1 MNKNFFK
8 LFVMCLMTALLA
20 VPSTIEAKKKLHT
33 IGDSTMQTYAETDTK
48 RGWGQ
53 MLQQF
58 FNADNVTV
66 NNRGKSGASSKSF
79 YKESA
84 YWPTLVTGG
93 SNQMSAGDILII
105 QFAHNDEKSSGTDG
119 DEENALGGAQVDYR
133 GTTPFDTYKKYL
145 RAYIDEA
152 KKMGVKPI
160 LCGPICRKYLKDD
173 GGKKVNRAGRHD
185 LGDGFSKI
193 VDGKVVTGN
202 KIPADDHSMD
212 YPYQMQQVALEYDDV
227 PYIDLT
233 TATKTMYE
241 DYGDAYCTANIFCP
255 DDGTHPGAMGA
266 TLIARLFAQLVHN
279 QANGGE
285 TDAKRAA
292 VLKELDADILL
303 TSDISF
309 SPTSGNMGKIYS
321 GQSLTKEFNISAFG
335 LTPAEGTVT
344 ISVDAPFSI
353 STDNKTF
360 SQSLTIDYTGSTLI
374 STVNV
379 KVTGSG
385 KAPITG
391 TLKATCGKMEST
403 LPLSVEVISLEGGQE
418 VSVVWPLVSDN
429 KPVITGPVE
438 AVDQTWAQMIV
449 NDYNSINKA
458 AVWPEGTYD
467 VAHKT
472 QRNCIEGKN
481 WPAGEIDEVST
492 RYIQFGIQAPAET
505 DINIDKISMYVAGA
519 GGSGMRCKM
528 YYSTHADFSDP
539 QQIYANVSM
548 AGNTVYKVD
557 FTATEKIGE
566 GERLYL
572 RIYPWYNAAA
582 NGKTICL
589 SDVTIHGVATSAAGE
604 GPEVDPTI
612 YHFGM
617 GRDLNEAGTEF
628 VDATEKLMGTAPEH
642 VKVTIENG
650 PCNNYSSKAGN
661 VTHGTTTTIAAP
673 DRVRNYCT
681 EHANAVKDFDNHIFW
696 GFKVAIDEGYQLD
709 IQKIFGDFYVEK
721 NATAYKMGVYTS
733 DALDATP
740 LYMSDVKSISNI
752 QTCGADNVATTID
765 ATDIAALKELTG
777 TVYLRFYW
785 WINSGAAGTVLKD
798 FNIDCQI
805 AKAAATTKYTLTT
818 EATPA
823 EGGSISRDPE
833 LPSYKADAK
842 VNLTAKRNF
851 GYKFVA
857 WQDAEGTELSTS
869 TSYTAT
875 MDADKTVKAVFEAIP
890 VYTVDAIVKNDL
902 DLALG
907 SVSLTP
913 NDHNGKY
920 EAGTQVTLKA
930 ESSKIL
936 KFMNWEDNSTA
947 NPRSITVDKDI
958 TVTANYEIQDFI
970 AVFDASKTQTYDY
983 TGNGFNADLTW
994 DANRN
999 ASCKV
1004 VKLSDGTG
1012 LYSNDGKTVGN
1023 SGTPVVR
1030 NREGVVTAGINGL
1043 YQNGYDTRD
1052 IAWQYQFST
1061 KDFTSAKFTA
1071 DMSAKNMATKS
1082 YKALYSTDGENYSE
1096 IPGAKWE
1103 ITNASG
1109 INPISF
1115 DIPAEVMDKDLVF
1128 IRITGDGTTTF
1139 NTYPVFNNF
1148 LGLDY
1153 YEHSESGV
1161 GNVFILGEAETVA
1174 DEVAPKLTSTI
1185 PVANAT
1191 GIPATGNVVLTFD
1204 EKIQLSNK
1212 VNGVAT
1218 LNGEPLSPVAS
1229 SKSVSF
1235 QYINLEYGKTY
1246 TFKMPAGFVEDKSGN
1261 TAEAVE
1267 LTFTIM
1273 ERVKPT
1279 ARIFDAVVDKT
1290 LDLKYGESIAATET
1304 MPKQYRYIQDAINDA
1319 PAASTK
1325 PYLIYIK
1332 EGYYDDPNPYFNDSY
1347 GQRYDL
1353 TKPSGNAY
1361 EVINN
1366 SVNGNGTLKDGTRV
1380 DDCKLIYINKPNI
1393 HLIGQATDKV
1403 TIATD
1408 RMDGGDPS
1416 RPEKVW
1422 YHVNAGAAVEIQKGA
1437 DDALLSTLTIDNENW
1452 TKEKKAGPQALCLN
1466 TEADRLIFN
1475 ELNVQSYQD
1484 DYKCSGT
1491 YNRAF
1496 WNKSRFEGAVDYI
1509 YGDCDVWFE
1518 ECIQDIC
1525 RDKGGYI
1532 VAPSHPLDTRWGYVF
1547 NNNIIKSSAF
1557 GEACQVW
1564 LGRPWHNYPKTVFM
1578 NTKVEVKT
1586 YDGYWA
1592 ETMGGLPA
1600 LWAVKNLTDKN
1611 GIALSEQSRSS
1622 YYADQAD
1629 GHFAEGTYTSKV
1641 DLGNGKFRFTNAN
1654 TKNSLTNEEFA
1665 EYTIQNVL
1673 AGDKSTNPSGYWN
1686 PLTQVEKTATPAVN
1700 VNGNIAQWTAD
1711 DYAICYVVT
1720 VNGKPSAFV
1729 TDAQYVGT
1737 EGDVVTVQSVNENG
1751 ILSPMSSEVTLQAAT
1766 AVKTATATTAST
1778 SANGALYTID
1788 GKEVSK
1794 KSQRGIYIQE
1804 SKKIAY

>member
-33 IGDSTMQTYAETDTK
+33 IGDSTMANYAEDNAQNQ
-48 RGWGQ
+48 RGWCQ
-53 MLQQF
+53 VLQQF
-58 FNADNVTV
+58 FNSDNLTV

-79 YKESA
+79 YKEAA
-84 YWPTLVTGG
+84 YWPTLVKGG
-93 SNQMSAGDILII
+93 SDQMQEGDILII
-105 QFAHNDEKSSGTDG
+105 QFAHNDEKNGGADG
-119 DEENALGGAQVDYR
+119 DDVKAYYTAKGDAATASSTDYR
-133 GTTPFDTYKKYL
+133 GTTASGTYKEYIRKY
-145 RAYIDEA
+145 INEA
-152 KKMGVKPI
+152 KAMGVKPI
-160 LCGPICRKYLKDD
+160 VVGGICRKYFQN
-173 GGKKVNRAGRHD
+173 GEIRRNGRHD
-185 LGDGFSKI
+185 LGDGFT
-193 VDGKVVTGN
+193 VCDGKSTYSTGN
-202 KIPADDHSMD
+202 KVAATDHTYD
-212 YPYQMQQVALEYDDV
+212 YPYQSSLVAAEFDDV

-233 TATKTMYE
+233 SLTAKLYT
-241 DYGDAYCTANIFCP
+241 DYGETYCTENMFISS
-255 DDGTHPGAMGA
+255 DSTHPCLLGA
-266 TLIARLFAQLVHN
+266 TLIARTFAQAVK
-279 QANGGE
+279 AAYEEE
-285 TDAKRAA
+285 TNAAKKA
-292 VLKELDADILL
+292 VLKELYDELVL
-303 TSDISF
+303 SSDISF
-309 SPTSGNMGKIYS
+309 NPVSGNLGEAYAGKYAKKQYS
-321 GQSLTKEFNISAFG
+321 ISAFG
-335 LTPAEGTVT
+335 LTNAKGEVAITVSEGFEVSVDGQTWSTSIKASYDNSTLITSVYVRTKIAATGTTTGTLTVSDGTISRTLDLSATGKSLIQGTETTCVWPLNTKSVDPTSELLTAKAGVSVGMTEVKGTVT
-344 ISVDAPFSI
+344 P
-353 STDNKTF
+353 TT
-360 SQSLTIDYTGSTLI
+360 
-374 STVNV
+374 
-379 KVTGSG
+379 
-385 KAPITG
+385 
-391 TLKATCGKMEST
+391 
-403 LPLSVEVISLEGGQE
+403 
-418 VSVVWPLVSDN
+418 
-429 KPVITGPVE
+429 
-438 AVDQTWAQMIV
+438 
-449 NDYNSINKA
+449 
-458 AVWPEGTYD
+458 PEGHAAMAYFD
-467 VAHKT
+467 
-472 QRNCIEGKN
+472 IEGSN
-481 WPAGEIDEVST
+481 WPANEIDEVST
-492 RYIQFGIQAPAET
+492 RYIQFQATVPSNK
-505 DINIDKISMYVAGA
+505 DFYLDNISYDVMGW
-519 GGSGMRCKM
+519 GGNSVCYRA
-528 YYSTHADFSDP
+528 YYATKADFSD
-539 QQIYANVSM
+539 QQEIATLKPMTAKTAYAVEKEVNLKVSEGESIYIRFYPWLNNQPLASGKYLAIGGLTLHGTMSEAGGEIITIDDAAVNNPFLNGKLNEFTFSSEQVEACMAAPTLTLGKNLKFSQTRTMNGYVANNIMNVSGASLPSSAGDDNAILMTVRPADGFTFIPEKVTFSASRVGTGGGYLAVDVM
-548 AGNTVYKVD
+548 AGEKSVNIASQWAPGSYATAPYYIDFSKDVDGVEGTTENPVVLRISLTRLAANKEINFHDIKVSGKL
-557 FTATEKIGE
+557 FGSQSTATRYPLTLTASPVE
-566 GERLYL
+566 GGVVSAEPAMDDYKE
-572 RIYPWYNAAA
+572 
-582 NGKTICL
+582 GST
-589 SDVTIHGVATSAAGE
+589 VTV
-604 GPEVDPTI
+604 
-612 YHFGM
+612 
-617 GRDLNEAGTEF
+617 
-628 VDATEKLMGTAPEH
+628 
-642 VKVTIENG
+642 
-650 PCNNYSSKAGN
+650 
-661 VTHGTTTTIAAP
+661 
-673 DRVRNYCT
+673 
-681 EHANAVKDFDNHIFW
+681 
-696 GFKVAIDEGYQLD
+696 
-709 IQKIFGDFYVEK
+709 
-721 NATAYKMGVYTS
+721 
-733 DALDATP
+733 
-740 LYMSDVKSISNI
+740 
-752 QTCGADNVATTID
+752 
-765 ATDIAALKELTG
+765 
-777 TVYLRFYW
+777 
-785 WINSGAAGTVLKD
+785 
-798 FNIDCQI
+798 
-805 AKAAATTKYTLTT
+805 KAAK
-818 EATPA
+818 
-823 EGGSISRDPE
+823 
-833 LPSYKADAK
+833 
-842 VNLTAKRNF
+842 NF
-851 GYKFVA
+851 GYKFKEWQNEEGVSVA
-857 WQDAEGTELSTS
+857 TTEET
-869 TSYTAT
+869 TVT
-875 MDADKTVKAVFEAIP
+875 MDAAKTMTAVFETVP

-907 SVSLTP
+907 SVTLTP

-920 EAGTQVTLKA
+920 EEGTEITVKA
-930 ESSKIL
+930 ETSKVL

-947 NPRSITVDKDI
+947 NPRSITVNNDI
-958 TVTANYEIQDFI
+958 TVTANYEVQDFI
-970 AVFDASKTQTYDY
+970 AVFDASKAQAYDY
-983 TGNGFNADLTW
+983 TGAGFNADLTW

-999 ASCKV
+999 ATCKI
-1004 VKLSDGTG
+1004 VKVSDGTPV
-1012 LYSNDGKTVGN
+1012 YSNNGNTVGVA
-1023 SGTPVVR
+1023 GTPVVR
-1030 NREGVVTAGINGL
+1030 NREGVVTPGINGL
-1043 YQNGYDTRD
+1043 YQNGYNTTD

-1061 KDFTSAKFTA
+1061 KGFTSAKFVG
-1071 DMSAKNMATKS
+1071 DMAAKNMADKT
-1082 YKALYSTDGENYSE
+1082 YKAQYSLDGTSFTD
-1096 IPGAKWE
+1096 IAGATWD
-1103 ITNASG
+1103 ITANSICPVEFAL
-1109 INPISF
+1109 
-1115 DIPAEVMDKDLVF
+1115 PAEAAGQDIVY
-1128 IRITGDGTTTF
+1128 IRITGTGAAQLSSAY
-1139 NTYPVFNNF
+1139 TYEKDPF
-1148 LGLDY
+1148 LGLNY
-1153 YEHSESGV
+1153 YTHSESGI
-1161 GNVFILGEAETVA
+1161 GNVFVLGEAETVA

-1261 TAEAVE
+1261 AAEAVE

-1273 ERVKPT
+1273 ERIKPT

-1366 SVNGNGTLKDGTRV
+1366 SVNGNGTLTDGTRV

-1788 GKEVSK
+1788 GKKVGK
-1794 KSQRGIYIQE
+1794 KSQRGIYIQD

>member
-20 VPSTIEAKKKLHT
+20 MPSTIEAKKKLHT
-33 IGDSTMQTYAETDTK
+33 IGDSTMDGSYDPATTYK
-48 RGWGQ
+48 RGWCM

-58 FNADNVTV
+58 LNSDNIQV

-93 SNQMSAGDILII
+93 RDQMQPGDLLII
-105 QFAHNDEKSSGTDG
+105 QFAHNDEKNGGADG
-119 DEENALGGAQVDYR
+119 DDVKAYYTAKGDAATAASTDYR
-133 GTTPFDTYKKYL
+133 GTIANTTYKEYIRKY
-145 RAYIDEA
+145 INEA

-160 LCGPICRKYLKDD
+160 VVGAICRKYFGSD
-173 GGKKVNRAGRHD
+173 GKITRSGRHD
-185 LGDGFSKI
+185 LGDKFTI
-193 VDGKVVTGN
+193 CDGATKLVEGN
-202 KIPADDHSMD
+202 KVAATDHTYD
-212 YPYQMQQVALEYDDV
+212 YPYQSSLVAAEYDDV

-233 TATKTMYE
+233 ALTAELYQS
-241 DYGDAYCTANIFCP
+241 YGNEYCTTQLFGP
-255 DDGTHPGAMGA
+255 DDSTHPAALGA
-266 TLIARLFAQLVHN
+266 TLISRSFAQGVKALYES
-279 QANGGE
+279 AE
-285 TDAKRAA
+285 YAKEENAARKA
-292 VLKELDADILL
+292 VLKELYDELIL
-303 TSDISF
+303 SNEISF
-309 SPTSGNMGKIYS
+309 NPISGDLGEAYVGKAAK
-321 GQSLTKEFNISAFG
+321 KEFNISAFG
-335 LTPAEGTVT
+335 LSQNDGKVT
-344 ISVDAPFSI
+344 ISV
-353 STDNKTF
+353 TDGFELSVDGTTWVKSAEVNY
-360 SQSLTIDYTGSTLI
+360 SGATLI
-374 STVNV
+374 TSVFVRAQISAAGTM
-379 KVTGSG
+379 
-385 KAPITG
+385 TG
-391 TLKATCGKMEST
+391 TLTVDDGKNQKTLDLSATGKSLVQGDEATCEWVMNTAST
-403 LPLSVEVISLEGGQE
+403 TPTSPLL
-418 VSVVWPLVSDN
+418 N
-429 KPVITGPVE
+429 AKE
-438 AVDQTWAQMIV
+438 ATFSGMVLNGNLATPT
-449 NDYNSINKA
+449 S
-458 AVWPEGTYD
+458 PEGHSKMAMFTTTD
-467 VAHKT
+467 GT
-472 QRNCIEGKN
+472 
-481 WPAGEIDEVST
+481 WPGGEIDEQSD
-492 RYIQFGIQAPAET
+492 RYIQFQVTVPEGKT
-505 DINIDKISMYVAGA
+505 FYLDNISYEVGA
-519 GGSGMRCKM
+519 WGGNGMCYHA
-528 YYSTHADFSDP
+528 YYATKSDFSD
-539 QQIYANVSM
+539 QVFMDEKKNIVNKSASTVEKEAN
-548 AGNTVYKVD
+548 
-557 FTATEKIGE
+557 ATIDE
-566 GERLYL
+566 GESVYVRF
-572 RIYPWYNAAA
+572 YPWYNGAQSGKYLAISNLKVHGTLTSAGGVNIEGSVTRAKVGAKDEATYSPEELGAGFASIKTEVGSDIYESNTVNWSGSTDNGKVLTNFQTAKNIVTKGTPEASNTVTFTFTPADGYTFMPSNLSLRGAKFGTDGGKWTITVSAGSASETLCSAADVNRSGKSLALATLGGDIQNVVATADEPLKVAVSVCSMGTTTSGSKNFGIADLVVEGTMTGAAA
-582 NGKTICL
+582 TGTKYEITKTV
-589 SDVTIHGVATSAAGE
+589 SPA
-604 GPEVDPTI
+604 
-612 YHFGM
+612 
-617 GRDLNEAGTEF
+617 EAGTIEADPDQ
-628 VDATEKLMGTAPEH
+628 DAIKEGKE
-642 VKVTIENG
+642 VT
-650 PCNNYSSKAGN
+650 
-661 VTHGTTTTIAAP
+661 
-673 DRVRNYCT
+673 
-681 EHANAVKDFDNHIFW
+681 
-696 GFKVAIDEGYQLD
+696 
-709 IQKIFGDFYVEK
+709 
-721 NATAYKMGVYTS
+721 
-733 DALDATP
+733 
-740 LYMSDVKSISNI
+740 
-752 QTCGADNVATTID
+752 
-765 ATDIAALKELTG
+765 
-777 TVYLRFYW
+777 
-785 WINSGAAGTVLKD
+785 
-798 FNIDCQI
+798 
-805 AKAAATTKYTLTT
+805 
-818 EATPA
+818 
-823 EGGSISRDPE
+823 
-833 LPSYKADAK
+833 
-842 VNLTAKRNF
+842 LTAKKNF
-851 GYKFVA
+851 GYKFQKWTVNGTDYST
-857 WQDAEGTELSTS
+857 DATTS
-869 TSYTAT
+869 VT
-875 MDADKTVKAVFEAIP
+875 MDEAKNVVAVFETVP
-890 VYTVDAIVKNDL
+890 VYTVETLVKNDL

-907 SVSLTP
+907 EVTLIP

-920 EAGTQVTLKA
+920 EEGTEVTVKA
-930 ESSKIL
+930 ETSKVL
-936 KFMNWEDNSTA
+936 KFMNWEDNSTT

-958 TVTANYEIQDFI
+958 TVTANYEVQDFI
-970 AVFDASKTQTYDY
+970 AVFDASKAQAYDY

-999 ASCKV
+999 ATCKI
-1004 VKLSDGTG
+1004 VKVSDGTG
-1012 LYSNDGKTVGN
+1012 VYTNDGKTVGQ

-1030 NREGVVTAGINGL
+1030 NRTGVVLAGINGL
-1043 YQNGYDTRD
+1043 YQNGYNTAD

-1061 KDFTSAKFTA
+1061 KDFTSAKFVA
-1071 DMSAKNMATKS
+1071 DMAAKNMADKT
-1082 YKALYSTDGENYSE
+1082 YKAQYSLDGTSFTD
-1096 IPGAKWE
+1096 IAGATWD
-1103 ITNASG
+1103 ITANSICPVEFAL
-1109 INPISF
+1109 
-1115 DIPAEVMDKDLVF
+1115 PAEAVGQDIVY
-1128 IRITGDGTTTF
+1128 IRITGTGAAQLSSAY
-1139 NTYPVFNNF
+1139 TYEKDPF
-1148 LGLDY
+1148 LGLNY
-1153 YEHSESGV
+1153 YTHSESGI
-1161 GNVFILGEAETVA
+1161 GNLYILGEAVTAA
-1174 DEVAPKLTSTI
+1174 DEVAPQMVSTI
-1185 PVANAT
+1185 PATNAT
-1191 GIPATGNVVLTFD
+1191 GIPATGNITISYD

-1235 QYINLEYGKTY
+1235 QYVNLEYGKTY
-1246 TFKMPAGFVEDKSGN
+1246 TFSMPAGYVEDKSGN
-1261 TAEAVE
+1261 AAEVVE

-1578 NTKVEVKT
+1578 NSKVEVKT

-1686 PLTQVEKTATPAVN
+1686 PLTQVEKPATPAVN

-1751 ILSPMSSEVTLQAAT
+1751 ILSPMSSEVTLQATT

-1788 GKEVSK
+1788 GKKVGK
-1794 KSQRGIYIQE
+1794 KSQRGIYIQD